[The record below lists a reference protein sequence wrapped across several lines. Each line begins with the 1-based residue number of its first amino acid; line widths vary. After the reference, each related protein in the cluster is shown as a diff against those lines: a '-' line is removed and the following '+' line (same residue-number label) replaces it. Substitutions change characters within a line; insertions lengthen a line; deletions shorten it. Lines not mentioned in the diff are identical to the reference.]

1 MRPNKLNWLVSEW
14 IGLVSRRHSGVH
26 EELIPLHAEGTA
38 LHKWSQ
44 RAQLG
49 EEHSPSWS
57 LPESAGD
64 LLRRVGPGLLAEL
77 FWGVGDA
84 LGPAVADGFPFMTR
98 HSGGKGHRWLSRAGE
113 NQDSAYYQLLET
125 GISTSCQST
134 SCLRTT
140 RWSSMFEGMMALER
154 EAREK
159 LSKAPGLSQMFQL
172 LDHGNKGRSW
182 KVVRAGN

>member
-1 MRPNKLNWLVSEW
+1 MPNKLNLLVSEW
-14 IGLVSRRHSGVH
+14 IELVSRRHSDVH
-26 EELIPLHAEGTA
+26 EELIPLHAEGTG

-44 RAQLG
+44 RAQLR

-113 NQDSAYYQLLET
+113 NQDSACYQLLET

-154 EAREK
+154 EARKK
-159 LSKAPGLSQMFQL
+159 LSKVTWAKPDASTLG
-172 LDHGNKGRSW
+172 SW
-182 KVVRAGN
+182 KQGKELKSSPSR